1 MKAVIQRVNSASVEV
16 NNPPR
21 IIATIGKGLLILLGI
36 GKNDTVDTIQKLTN
50 RIPRLRI
57 FEDGQGKMNRSL
69 IDIGGEILV
78 VSQFTLYA
86 DTEQGLRPS
95 FTSAGEPKLANELYE
110 RFVSELRYSGI
121 KTSTGIFG
129 ARMNI
134 KLENNGPVTFILE
147 A

>member
-1 MKAVIQRVNSASVEV
+1 
-16 NNPPR
+16 
-21 IIATIGKGLLILLGI
+21 LGI
-36 GKNDTVDTIQKLTN
+36 GKDDTVETVQKLTN

-57 FEDGQGKMNRSL
+57 FEDNQGKMNLSL

-95 FTSAGEPKLANELYE
+95 FTNACEPTKAKELYE

-121 KTSTGIFG
+121 KTATGIFG
-129 ARMNI
+129 ARMNV
-134 KLENNGPVTFILE
+134 KLENNGPVTLILE
-147 A
+147 E